1 MPQVVDDLALLA
13 ILSNDA
19 DPPLLSAVESGEV
32 WTTGIWY
39 YRLHRAIND
48 PKSTG
53 IFSRMAAEL
62 SSERRSELLHA
73 LNDPPARI
81 TIPGPRL
88 VVPVIGALRLD
99 PRPNLLTA
107 ESVAVALLCGGSIR
121 LATASP
127 LLAQACETYGIPLA
141 VQAPIA

>member
-1 MPQVVDDLALLA
+1 MLQVVDDLTLLA
-13 ILSNDA
+13 ILSGDA
-19 DPPLLSAVESGEV
+19 GPPLLSAVESRDV
-32 WTTGIWY
+32 WTTGTWY

-48 PKSTG
+48 PNSTG

-62 SSERRSELLHA
+62 SSERRLELMYA
-73 LNDPPARI
+73 LNDPPAQI

-88 VVPVIGALRLD
+88 VVPVMGALRLD

-107 ESVAVALLCGGSIR
+107 EAVAVALLCAGSIR

-127 LLAQACETYGIPLA
+127 PLAQPCETYGISLA
-141 VQAPIA
+141 VETPSA

>member
-1 MPQVVDDLALLA
+1 MPQVVDDLTFLA
-13 ILSNDA
+13 ILSNNA
-19 DPPLLSAVESGEV
+19 GPPLLSAVESGDV
-32 WTTGIWY
+32 WTTGTWY

-62 SSERRSELLHA
+62 SSERRSELMHA
-73 LNDPPARI
+73 LNDPPAQI

-88 VVPVIGALRLD
+88 VVPIMGALRLD

-107 ESVAVALLCGGSIR
+107 EAVAVALLCGGGIR

-127 LLAQACETYGIPLA
+127 PLAQACETYGIPLA
-141 VQAPIA
+141 IEPPIA

>member
-1 MPQVVDDLALLA
+1 MSQVVGDLTLLA
-13 ILSNDA
+13 IQSNNA
-19 DPPLLSAVESGEV
+19 GPPLLSAVESGDV
-32 WTTGIWY
+32 WTTGSWY
-39 YRLHRAIND
+39 YRLHGAIND

-62 SSERRSELLHA
+62 SSERRSELMHA
-73 LNDPPARI
+73 LNDPPAQI

-88 VVPVIGALRLD
+88 VVPVMGALRLD

-107 ESVAVALLCGGSIR
+107 EAVAVALLCGGSVR

-127 LLAQACETYGIPLA
+127 PLAHVCESYGITLA
-141 VQAPIA
+141 VEAPIA

>member
-1 MPQVVDDLALLA
+1 MPQVVDDLTLLA
-13 ILSNDA
+13 ILSSA
-19 DPPLLSAVESGEV
+19 AGPPLLSAVESGDV

-39 YRLHRAIND
+39 YRLHGAIND
-48 PKSTG
+48 PRSTG

-62 SSERRSELLHA
+62 SSERRSELMHA
-73 LNDPPARI
+73 LNDPPAKI

-88 VVPVIGALRLD
+88 VVLVMGALRLD

-107 ESVAVALLCGGSIR
+107 EAVAVALLCGGSIR

-127 LLAQACETYGIPLA
+127 PLAQACEAYGISL
-141 VQAPIA
+141 VVEAPIA